1 MSFTIMIIIFTILAG
16 IAGWLLAN
24 HCSVYAL
31 VPVTFFFLALAVA
44 GCMVYGANLFGSAL
58 SALSGVTG
66 LQFGYLLP
74 LFVAQTRHRPG
85 AMSPGSKRVHDDRPP
100 QRRFGGHAPD
110 ARRFVPRSGN
120 S

>member
-1 MSFTIMIIIFTILAG
+1 MSFTIVVIIFTILAG

-31 VPVTFFFLALAVA
+31 VPVTFFLLALAVA

-58 SALSGVTG
+58 AALSGVTG
-66 LQFGYLLP
+66 LQFGYLLR
-74 LFVAQTRHRPG
+74 LFVPRTRRRPV
-85 AMSPGSKRVHDDRPP
+85 SPGSKRARHGRPP
-100 QRRFGGHAPD
+100 QRRFGGHGPD
-110 ARRFVPRSGN
+110 ARRFVPHNGN